1 MSVRGE
7 RDDLEA
13 VDVDETAS
21 VIFSFG
27 ITDSARKER
36 VRNGVA
42 TVQRRAAAASLH
54 ARL

>member
-13 VDVDETAS
+13 VDVDET
-21 VIFSFG
+21 VVGDLQLG

-36 VRNGVA
+36 
-42 TVQRRAAAASLH
+42 
-54 ARL
+54 